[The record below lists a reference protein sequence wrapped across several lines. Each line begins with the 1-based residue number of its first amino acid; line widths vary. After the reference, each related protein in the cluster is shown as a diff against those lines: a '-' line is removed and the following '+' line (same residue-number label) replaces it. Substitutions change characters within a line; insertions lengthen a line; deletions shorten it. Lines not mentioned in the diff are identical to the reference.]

1 MTTLEILLLILGAV
15 IFIAS
20 FIVPESKSEL
30 DAADKQLTQEKL
42 QELLQEEMKNVRS
55 QVDSSLFHGKNR
67 ARTGTTDK

>member
-42 QELLQEEMKNVRS
+42 QELLQEEKQIMLHYLN
-55 QVDSSLFHGKNR
+55 QQHL
-67 ARTGTTDK
+67 

>member
-30 DAADKQLTQEKL
+30 DAADKQLTQE
-42 QELLQEEMKNVRS
+42 NCRS
-55 QVDSSLFHGKNR
+55 FCRRK
-67 ARTGTTDK
+67 

>member
-42 QELLQEEMKNVRS
+42 QELLQI
-55 QVDSSLFHGKNR
+55 GR
-67 ARTGTTDK
+67 AHV